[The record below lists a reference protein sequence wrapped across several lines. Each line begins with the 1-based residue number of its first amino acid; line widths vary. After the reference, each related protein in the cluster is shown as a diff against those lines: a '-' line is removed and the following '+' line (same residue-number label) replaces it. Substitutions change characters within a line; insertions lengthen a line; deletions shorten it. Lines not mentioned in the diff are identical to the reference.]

1 MKIENNIIALVKG
14 DVGIIDLNLDT
25 LLAEGDLV
33 YFSVKESSKD
43 EEYLFQVIV
52 DSFPTGAAKIIIP
65 TGAAKIIIPSEAT
78 KDAKEG
84 VYYYDVKVALANG
97 LRETVI
103 TPNKFYISGGITN
116 EN

>member
-14 DVGIIDLNLDT
+14 DVGIIDLDLDA
-25 LLAEGDLV
+25 LLTEGDLV
-33 YFSVKESSKD
+33 YFSVKQSTRD
-43 EEYLFQVIV
+43 EEYLFQITV
-52 DSFPTGAAKIIIP
+52 DSFPN
-65 TGAAKIIIPSEAT
+65 GAAKIIIPSEAT

-103 TPNKFYISGGITN
+103 TPNKFYILGGITN
-116 EN
+116 ES

>member
-43 EEYLFQVIV
+43 EEYLFQITV
-52 DSFPTGAAKIIIP
+52 DSFP

-103 TPNKFYISGGITN
+103 TPNKFYILGGITN

>member
-25 LLAEGDLV
+25 FLTEGDLV
-33 YFSVKESSKD
+33 YFSVKESPKD
-43 EEYLFQVIV
+43 EEYLFQIIV
-52 DSFPTGAAKIIIP
+52 DSFPTGTAKIVIP
-65 TGAAKIIIPSEAT
+65 AEAT

-84 VYYYDVKVALANG
+84 LYYYDVKVALANG

-103 TPNKFYISGGITN
+103 TPNKFYILGGITN

>member
-25 LLAEGDLV
+25 FLTEGDLV

-43 EEYLFQVIV
+43 EEYL
-52 DSFPTGAAKIIIP
+52 DNAKIV
-65 TGAAKIIIPSEAT
+65 IPSEAT

-84 VYYYDVKVALANG
+84 LYYYDVKVALANG

-103 TPNKFYISGGITN
+103 TPNKFYILGGITN